1 MWDDGL
7 GTLDGS
13 FELVLNLFDMP
24 TRWTS
29 ICVGKG
35 ELCITRGG
43 GLLNKRD

>member
-1 MWDDGL
+1 MWDDCL

-24 TRWTS
+24 MRWTS

-35 ELCITRGG
+35 EPCVMGSGR
-43 GLLNKRD
+43 LLNKRD